1 MTDIRYTKID
11 PSGNI
16 TLIVDSFVERSEQW
30 RVAAQLMALDDSV
43 EQVGFIERAEDPCCA
58 ARLQMMGG
66 EFCGNASLSA
76 AAFLLRRAGSPA
88 NMPCQLPLEVSGAPE
103 AVKISGEF
111 DESGVFSGSVSMPLP
126 ESLSEAELL
135 DGFDCCTLPLV
146 RFPGIC
152 HAIVEN
158 GAVSRAA
165 AQKCIAAWCRT
176 LGTDALGLMFLD
188 AGAGTLEPLVYV
200 ASTDTAVWEGSCAS
214 GTCAAAA
221 YLAERSGDVA
231 CVTLKQPRGTLSA
244 SAQFCRGQISS
255 LVLNGSAVVCG
266 EYTVVLP

>member
-11 PSGNI
+11 PSGNT
-16 TLIVDSFVERSEQW
+16 TLIVDSFVERGEQW
-30 RVAAQLMALDDSV
+30 HVAAQLMALDTSAD
-43 EQVGFIERAEDPCCA
+43 QVGFMERAEDPCCA

-76 AAFLLRRAGSPA
+76 AAFLLRRAQIPA
-88 NMPCQLPLEVSGAPE
+88 NTQCRLPLEVSGAPE
-103 AVKISGEF
+103 AVKISGQF
-111 DESGVFSGSVSMPLP
+111 DENGVFSGSVSMPLP
-126 ESLSEAELL
+126 ESLSEIVFL
-135 DGFDCCTLPLV
+135 DGFDCYTLPLV

-152 HAIVEN
+152 HAIVES
-158 GAVSRAA
+158 GAVSRATA
-165 AQKCIAAWCRT
+165 EKCIAAWCRT

-188 AGAGTLEPLVYV
+188 ADTGALEPLVYV

-231 CVTLKQPRGTLSA
+231 YVTLKQPRGTLSA
-244 SAQFCRGQISS
+244 SARFCGGQIIS
-255 LVLNGSAVVCG
+255 LVLNGNAVICG

>member
-16 TLIVDSFVERSEQW
+16 TLIVDSFVERGEQW
-30 RVAAQLMALDDSV
+30 HVAAQLMALDTSA
-43 EQVGFIERAEDPCCA
+43 EQVGFMERAEDPCCA

-76 AAFLLRRAGSPA
+76 AAFLLRRAQIPS
-88 NMPCQLPLEVSGAPE
+88 NTQCRLPLEVSGAPE
-103 AVKISGEF
+103 AVKISGQF
-111 DESGVFSGSVSMPLP
+111 DENGVFSGSVSMPLP
-126 ESLSEAELL
+126 ESLSEIVFL
-135 DGFDCCTLPLV
+135 DGFDCYTLPLV

-152 HAIVEN
+152 HAIVES
-158 GAVSRAA
+158 GAVSRATA
-165 AQKCIAAWCRT
+165 EKCIAAWCRT

-188 AGAGTLEPLVYV
+188 ADAGTLEPLVYV

-231 CVTLKQPRGTLSA
+231 DVTLKQPRGTLSA
-244 SAQFCRGQISS
+244 TARFCGGQIIS
-255 LVLNGSAVVCG
+255 LVLNGSAVICG